1 MPNTIGESEDYMD
14 ENTKVPTHVGIIMD
28 GNRRWARE
36 KGLIPSL
43 GHKAGADNLKKV
55 AEACEEFG
63 IKHLTVFAFSTEN
76 WKRSTEEV
84 SYLMNLFLSY
94 AKSFKKRL
102 NEKNY
107 RVRLSGDKSALS
119 KELQEEISYI
129 EEATKNN
136 TGLTINLAI
145 NYGGRAEIIN
155 ATKQI
160 AEEYKNGN
168 IKLED
173 INEDLLSS
181 KMQTMDSPDPDLII
195 RTGGE
200 KRLSGFLIWQSAYSE
215 FYFTKVYWPDFNREE
230 LEKAVVEYSN
240 RKRNFGK

>member
-1 MPNTIGESEDYMD
+1 MD
-14 ENTKVPTHVGIIMD
+14 ENMKIPTHVGIIMD
-28 GNRRWARE
+28 GNRRWAKE
-36 KGLIPSL
+36 KGMIPSL

-55 AEACEEFG
+55 AEACEKFG

-76 WKRSTEEV
+76 WKRSKDEV
-84 SYLMNLFLSY
+84 KYLMDLFLSY
-94 AKSFKKRL
+94 AKSFRKRL

-107 RVRLSGDKSALS
+107 RVRMAGDKSALS
-119 KELQEEISYI
+119 EELQQEITYI

-136 TGLTINLAI
+136 DGLTINLAI

-155 ATKQI
+155 ATKNI
-160 AEEYKNGN
+160 AEKVKNGE
-168 IKLED
+168 ISIEE
-173 INEDLLSS
+173 INEDLINRN
-181 KMQTMDSPDPDLII
+181 MQTYDSPDPDLII

-215 FYFTKVYWPDFNREE
+215 FYFTKVYWPDFDGEE
-230 LEKAVVEYSN
+230 LNKAIIEYSN

>member
-1 MPNTIGESEDYMD
+1 MKI
-14 ENTKVPTHVGIIMD
+14 PTHVGIIMD
-28 GNRRWARE
+28 GNRRWAKE
-36 KGLIPSL
+36 KGMIPSL

-55 AEACEEFG
+55 AEACEKFG

-76 WKRSTEEV
+76 WKRSKDEV
-84 SYLMNLFLSY
+84 KYLMDLFLSY
-94 AKSFKKRL
+94 AKAFRKRL

-107 RVRLSGDKSALS
+107 RVRMAGDKSALS
-119 KELQEEISYI
+119 EELQQEITYI

-136 TGLTINLAI
+136 DGLTINLAI

-155 ATKQI
+155 ATKNI
-160 AEEYKNGN
+160 AEKVKNGE
-168 IKLED
+168 ISIEE
-173 INEDLLSS
+173 INEDLINRN
-181 KMQTMDSPDPDLII
+181 MQTYDSPDPDLII

-215 FYFTKVYWPDFNREE
+215 FYFTKVYWPDFDGEE
-230 LEKAVVEYSN
+230 LNKAIIEYSN

>member
-1 MPNTIGESEDYMD
+1 MKI
-14 ENTKVPTHVGIIMD
+14 PTHVGIIMD
-28 GNRRWARE
+28 GNRRWAKE
-36 KGLIPSL
+36 KGMIPSL

-55 AEACEEFG
+55 AEACEKFG

-76 WKRSTEEV
+76 WKRSKDEV
-84 SYLMNLFLSY
+84 KYLMDLFLSY
-94 AKSFKKRL
+94 AKSFRKRL

-107 RVRLSGDKSALS
+107 RVRMAGDKSALS
-119 KELQEEISYI
+119 EELQQEITYI

-136 TGLTINLAI
+136 DGLTINLAI

-155 ATKQI
+155 ATKNI
-160 AEEYKNGN
+160 AEKVKNGE
-168 IKLED
+168 ISIEE
-173 INEDLLSS
+173 INEDLINRN
-181 KMQTMDSPDPDLII
+181 MQTYDSPDPDLII

-215 FYFTKVYWPDFNREE
+215 FYFTKVYWPDFDGEE
-230 LEKAVVEYSN
+230 LNKAIIEYSN